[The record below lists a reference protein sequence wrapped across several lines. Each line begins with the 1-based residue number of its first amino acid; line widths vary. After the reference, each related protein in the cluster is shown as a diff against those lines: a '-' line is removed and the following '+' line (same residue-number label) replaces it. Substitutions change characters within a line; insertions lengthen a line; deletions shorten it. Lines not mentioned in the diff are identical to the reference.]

1 MSYEKTLDAFKQ
13 LYEDIDKDNWLFVG
27 TINPDMIQV
36 AIDAIKSVIEC
47 KSISKVFT
55 INPNDC
61 GVIGGWIIN
70 ENGQKVETE

>member
-1 MSYEKTLDAFKQ
+1 MSYEKALEAFKQ

-36 AIDAIKSVIEC
+36 AIDAIESVVEC
-47 KSISKVFT
+47 KNIT

-61 GVIGGWIIN
+61 GTIGGWTIN
-70 ENGQKVETE
+70 ENDQKVEAEGVEE

>member
-1 MSYEKTLDAFKQ
+1 MSYEKALEAFKQ

-36 AIDAIKSVIEC
+36 AIDAIESVIEC
-47 KSISKVFT
+47 KSIT

-61 GVIGGWIIN
+61 GTIGGWIIN
-70 ENGQKVETE
+70 ENGQNGETEGVEE